1 MRGVMKQVYNGS
13 HQHVCRPSASPREA
27 RLEGCKRDVG
37 ETMECG
43 DALREPSER
52 REPLARVHEPIFYG
66 ERVTKTTWNLQV

>member
-27 RLEGCKRDVG
+27 RLKGCKRDVG

-52 REPLARVHEPIFYG
+52 RGLWQGSTSRSFMVKG
-66 ERVTKTTWNLQV
+66 